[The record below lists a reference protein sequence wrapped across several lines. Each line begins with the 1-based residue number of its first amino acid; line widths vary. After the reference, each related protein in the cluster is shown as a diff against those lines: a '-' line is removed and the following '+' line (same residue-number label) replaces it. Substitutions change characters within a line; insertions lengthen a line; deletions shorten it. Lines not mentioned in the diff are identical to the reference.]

1 MKKDGK
7 KLLALSMASVLA
19 LVPMIASAAPGNSN
33 KPVKD
38 DVKIEKIIE
47 DGIVTG
53 VIQAVDEKEITVN
66 TKTLGLARFYAGSSV
81 KIEDENTSEIIKIT
95 DLKPGMEVEIEFDI
109 NGPVGLSEPP
119 YYSSTKEIKVL
130 SESIIKEEVN
140 YLLSTGE
147 IIEINEVVV
156 DGKKVV
162 SILLDNNND
171 GMGDMWYNLSK
182 KVIALSDGEDI
193 DLDEFRVGDEITA
206 VYKDMP
212 MILIYPGRL
221 TPELVILNDNSINN
235 VKVSYFDEMLVSK
248 DNMLKLILNSDTD
261 IEAYKNGASLKEE
274 DIKNSYA
281 VVIYGATTRSIP
293 AQTLANGVV
302 KVIVFEDD
310 VKVPGPKPVLPIPGS
325 PGNSGTAHSKNAVS
339 KIAKDYGYK
348 VKWDPKEKVVT
359 LTKDS
364 DVIKVFIGKDQVEK
378 NGQLYK
384 TSVISSL
391 EKNRAY
397 VSQEIINLLD

>member
-1 MKKDGK
+1 MRKDGK

-19 LVPMIASAAPGNSN
+19 LVPMIASAAPGNSK

-38 DVKIEKIIE
+38 DVKIENVIE
-47 DGIVTG
+47 DN
-53 VIQAVDEKEITVN
+53 QDS
-66 TKTLGLARFYAGSSV
+66 L
-81 KIEDENTSEIIKIT
+81 
-95 DLKPGMEVEIEFDI
+95 I
-109 NGPVGLSEPP
+109 N
-119 YYSSTKEIKVL
+119 
-130 SESIIKEEVN
+130 EEVN
-140 YLLSTGE
+140 YLLATGE
-147 IIEINEVVV
+147 IIEINESVV

-162 SILLDNNND
+162 NILVDDNND
-171 GMGDMWYNLSK
+171 DIGDMWYNLSK

-193 DLDEFRVGDEITA
+193 DLDELKVGDEITA
-206 VYKDMP
+206 IYKDAP

-235 VKVSYFDEMLVSK
+235 VKVSLFDEMLVSK

-274 DIKNSYA
+274 DIENSYA

-293 AQTLANGVV
+293 AQTLADGVV
-302 KVIVFEDD
+302 KVIVFEDS
-310 VKVPGPKPVLPIPGS
+310 VKVPGSKPVLPIPGS
-325 PGNSGTAHSKNAVS
+325 PSAPGNSGTAHSKNAVS

-364 DVIKVFIGKDQVEK
+364 DVLKVFIGKDQVEK